1 MGSLISK
8 PEEPVAEPVAVSTAQ
23 EPVHDNGKQSTSG
36 KRRRP
41 DDDNDDEEL
50 RGHLTKKPRLDPDS
64 VAQEQS
70 ENIPCQSEEKSGK
83 RKRSEDDEEISA
95 PPTKK
100 SSPDPIEEDR
110 EISPVWSD
118 LYPISTS
125 EEDPE
130 IRPVGS
136 PLFPILPSEEDREIS
151 PPMSDYFEGRE
162 NPYGDDLY
170 YIPVFEAGFEHN
182 AYQEDVGDRNE
193 AEDLYVPLDP
203 PIIRTDSEG
212 NEAWELGVGGW
223 EEALN
228 WNDDEDL
235 YVTLDPPAIENN
247 SEGDAARG
255 RGVGEWIEAGNWN
268 ETGSRNPDQD
278 SQNEHHND
286 NDSVHESEPSE
297 GTLVA
302 DQEEQDTGPIQ
313 EMKDASIKR
322 YAEGVDTI
330 RALRLLTFDNPRE
343 AAQNEANIERERIR
357 ILAEKEWYEG
367 LDAWDFEDELCDI
380 VHKALRLSRCIEN
393 PRCQEG
399 HHDPSDCKHKLKD
412 ELYAEISAACKKERK
427 RPKYSFPRI

>member
-23 EPVHDNGKQSTSG
+23 EPVRDNGKQSTSG
-36 KRRRP
+36 KRRRS

-50 RGHLTKKPRLDPDS
+50 RGHLTKKPCLDPDS

-70 ENIPCQSEEKSGK
+70 ENILRQSEEKSGK
-83 RKRSEDDEEISA
+83 RKSSEDDEEISA

-100 SSPDPIEEDR
+100 PSPDPIEEDR
-110 EISPVWSD
+110 EISPVWS
-118 LYPISTS
+118 
-125 EEDPE
+125 
-130 IRPVGS
+130 
-136 PLFPILPSEEDREIS
+136 PLFPISPSGEDREIS

-223 EEALN
+223 EEAFG

-235 YVTLDPPAIENN
+235 YVTLDPPATENN
-247 SEGDAARG
+247 SEGNAARG

-268 ETGSRNPDQD
+268 ETGSQNPDQD
-278 SQNEHHND
+278 SQNEHHDD

-322 YAEGVDTI
+322 YAEGVGTI

-380 VHKALRLSRCIEN
+380 VHKALRSSRCIEN
-393 PRCQEG
+393 PRCQER
-399 HHDPSDCKHKLKD
+399 HHNPSDCKHKLKD